1 MNATLQ
7 KKKLQSELDKAI
19 LNVKEGCFSNWSC
32 HNFILLLIILLFMS
46 LQIYDYYLNGVGKM
60 GENFEKQYIFK
71 LLPLQGALL
80 TASVPRA
87 LPWAK
92 SFWAFSPFQ
101 PYS

>member
-1 MNATLQ
+1 
-7 KKKLQSELDKAI
+7 
-19 LNVKEGCFSNWSC
+19 
-32 HNFILLLIILLFMS
+32 MS
-46 LQIYDYYLNGVGKM
+46 LQIYDYYLNGARKM

-80 TASVPRA
+80 
-87 LPWAK
+87 PWAR